1 MKKFVSILLAML
13 IAAGLFVPAMAE
25 GEDVPLRVSISG
37 NYTSTSKRIA
47 RGETIT
53 LECSFEQPEGF
64 EGEPS
69 IEWTVGG
76 KVVGT
81 GRRLELAIDENIE
94 GDKWEPVVNVSVKVT
109 YTLTDED
116 GEVLAIKQ
124 GSSSTRVYVA
134 LTAFAKVLQTMGTI
148 LVVPFVVAVPTIIM
162 PLGMLL
168 MAPLALL
175 QGIWKRIIS
184 LFN

>member
-1 MKKFVSILLAML
+1 MKKFVSVLLAML

-25 GEDVPLRVSISG
+25 GEVPLRVSISG
-37 NYTSTSKRIA
+37 NHTSTSNRIA
-47 RGETIT
+47 RGKTLA
-53 LECSFEQPEGF
+53 LECSFTPPEGF
-64 EGEPS
+64 AGEPS

-81 GRRLELAIDENIE
+81 GRRLELVIDKNIE
-94 GDKWEPVVNVSVKVT
+94 GDMWEPVVNVGVKVT
-109 YTLTDED
+109 YQWTDEN
-116 GEVLAIKQ
+116 GEVQTRQ
-124 GSSSTRVYVA
+124 GAGSTRVRVA
-134 LTAFAKVLQTMGTI
+134 LTGFAKVLQTMGTV
-148 LVVPFVVAVPTIIM
+148 LVAPFVVAVPTIIM